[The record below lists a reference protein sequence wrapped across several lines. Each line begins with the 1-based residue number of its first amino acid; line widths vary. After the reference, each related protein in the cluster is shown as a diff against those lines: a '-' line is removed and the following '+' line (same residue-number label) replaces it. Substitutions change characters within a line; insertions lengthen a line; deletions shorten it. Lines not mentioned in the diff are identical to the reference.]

1 VKRASHGRMMVD
13 VPDYA
18 TATEATALVAWMC
31 GLTGVSFPHRIPGL
45 PIPWKLAYEIDMF
58 DRPVFLH
65 LDQTVQDLPKGKDV
79 FLVHY
84 VEELPWN

>member
-1 VKRASHGRMMVD
+1 MFVD

-18 TATEATALVAWMC
+18 TATQAAALVAWAA
-31 GLTGVSFPHRIPGL
+31 GLTGMSFPHRIHGL
-45 PIPWKLAYEIDMF
+45 PIPWKVAYEIDIF

-65 LDQTVQDLPKGKDV
+65 LDQTVQDLPKDKDV
-79 FLVHY
+79 FLVNY

>member
-1 VKRASHGRMMVD
+1 MFVD

-18 TATEATALVAWMC
+18 TATQAAALVAWAA
-31 GLTGVSFPHRIPGL
+31 GLTGMSVPHRIPGL
-45 PIPWKLAYEIDMF
+45 PIPWKLAYEIDIF

-65 LDQTVQDLPKGKDV
+65 LDQTVQDLPKDKDV
-79 FLVHY
+79 FLVNY